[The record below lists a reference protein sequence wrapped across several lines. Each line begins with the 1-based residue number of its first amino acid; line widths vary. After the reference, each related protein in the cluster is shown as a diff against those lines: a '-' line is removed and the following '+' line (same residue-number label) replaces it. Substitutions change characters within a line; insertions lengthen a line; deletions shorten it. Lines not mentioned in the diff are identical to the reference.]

1 MRKSDKKMIFFKI
14 FYYKKITFTM
24 KEKKKEKITKH
35 IFSFQFSKWKLK
47 LKTKNDMM
55 VKLIYNNL

>member
-24 KEKKKEKITKH
+24 KEKKKE
-35 IFSFQFSKWKLK
+35 
-47 LKTKNDMM
+47 ND
-55 VKLIYNNL
+55 Y